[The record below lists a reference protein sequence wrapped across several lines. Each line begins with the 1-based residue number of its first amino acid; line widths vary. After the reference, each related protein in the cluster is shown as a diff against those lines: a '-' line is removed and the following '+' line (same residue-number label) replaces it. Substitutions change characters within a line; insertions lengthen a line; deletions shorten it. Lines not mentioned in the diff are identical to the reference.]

1 MIRLRAFKGAILCP
15 MFLTALLCAADFSKY
30 RGFEFGTNLATAA
43 KQAGV
48 QPSQARLVHQRP
60 AVIQE
65 LDWRPGSP
73 YQADAEKVD
82 PVREGLLRF
91 YNGQLFQ
98 IVITYDRQKL
108 EGLTEADIVE
118 AISSTYGQAAK
129 PAVEIAYHSN
139 YGEVASVLARWENSE
154 YSYSLIRTG
163 DQTSLALIL
172 TSTRVDALAQAA
184 IAEACR
190 LDALEAPQ
198 RAIDL
203 QKKQEAED
211 RRALDEAR
219 SANLPNFR
227 P

>member
-1 MIRLRAFKGAILCP
+1 
-15 MFLTALLCAADFSKY
+15 
-30 RGFEFGTNLATAA
+30 
-43 KQAGV
+43 
-48 QPSQARLVHQRP
+48 
-60 AVIQE
+60 
-65 LDWRPGSP
+65 
-73 YQADAEKVD
+73 
-82 PVREGLLRF
+82 
-91 YNGQLFQ
+91 
-98 IVITYDRQKL
+98 
-108 EGLTEADIVE
+108 VE

>member
-48 QPSQARLVHQRP
+48 QPSEARLVHQRP

-108 EGLTEADIVE
+108 EGLTEAEHRGSHLVDVRT
-118 AISSTYGQAAK
+118 SRQAGGRDCLSLELRRGRVRAC
-129 PAVEIAYHSN
+129 SM
-139 YGEVASVLARWENSE
+139 GEFGIFIQSDS
-154 YSYSLIRTG
+154 
-163 DQTSLALIL
+163 
-172 TSTRVDALAQAA
+172 
-184 IAEACR
+184 
-190 LDALEAPQ
+190 
-198 RAIDL
+198 
-203 QKKQEAED
+203 D
-211 RRALDEAR
+211 RRPDQLCVNPDFHAR
-219 SANLPNFR
+219 
-227 P
+227 